1 MLPYYVGVN
10 LMENMN
16 KLIKGEKL
24 SIRCFCLLCKYSY
37 NKMICRYMK
46 VNIKLRKEAVE
57 LFLTLQTDPLTF
69 SELLNHRK
77 G

>member
-1 MLPYYVGVN
+1 
-10 LMENMN
+10 
-16 KLIKGEKL
+16 
-24 SIRCFCLLCKYSY
+24 
-37 NKMICRYMK
+37 MICRYMK